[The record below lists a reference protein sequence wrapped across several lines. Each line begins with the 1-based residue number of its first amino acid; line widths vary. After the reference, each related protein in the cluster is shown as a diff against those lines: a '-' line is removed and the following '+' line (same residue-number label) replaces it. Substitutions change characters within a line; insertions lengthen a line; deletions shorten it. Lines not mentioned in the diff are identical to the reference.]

1 MLDLRVEKMIRLGGS
16 RTLAGFFDVFNMFN
30 NNAEQ
35 NITLASGSNWLR
47 PSNIVP
53 PRIARFGA
61 KFEW

>member
-1 MLDLRVEKMIRLGGS
+1 MIRLGGS

-30 NNAEQ
+30 NNARAEHH
-35 NITLASGSNWLR
+35 LASGSNFLR

-61 KFEW
+61 KFDW